1 MTYLK
6 IEHVALHVPDVAAA
20 AEFYVETF
28 GFARLCERAGTQGDV
43 IAFLTLGDSMLE
55 LTPRPDA
62 EPMSGFH
69 LCLQPDDFDAA
80 IAALR
85 QRDLPIVTAPRSATP
100 RTQDDPFRRRAVF
113 RGPHG
118 ELIEIRGK

>member
-1 MTYLK
+1 MYRK

-20 AEFYVETF
+20 SRFYVETF
-28 GFARLCERAGTQGDV
+28 GFAPLCERAGTQGYV
-43 IAFLTLGDSMLE
+43 IAYLTLGDSMLE

-80 IAALR
+80 IAELERRAL
-85 QRDLPIVTAPRSATP
+85 PVVVEPRSATP
-100 RTQDDPFRRRAVF
+100 RSPDDPFRRRAVF